1 MQAPTEFRLRKRK
14 AHNFEFLAKGVEN
27 VFLYQDDE
35 IIETFVK
42 DEDDNSYSLEF
53 MTKEELDIEI
63 VIETT
68 EGDLFNILEYTT
80 R

>member
-1 MQAPTEFRLRKRK
+1 M
-14 AHNFEFLAKGVEN
+14 VN
-27 VFLYQDDE
+27 VFLYKDDE

>member
-1 MQAPTEFRLRKRK
+1 MC
-14 AHNFEFLAKGVEN
+14 
-27 VFLYQDDE
+27 FLYEDDE

-68 EGDLFNILEYTT
+68 EGDLFKILEYTT